1 MTTHLPT
8 RRLWLPLLGLWFPLA
23 LQAQTVVFS
32 EDFEGADFGSFTAAN
47 AAANKWFAGS
57 VPGNGPTT
65 AGSKAAFV
73 AKDNGT
79 THEYDLGTT
88 SVSHLYRTVALP
100 AGHNVFELSF
110 DWKNQGDVAPND
122 VLRVYLA
129 PEDFT
134 PTAGAQPSASA
145 NAVLVTTAPLSQQNS
160 YARLTLPL
168 PGGAALAGTT
178 RRLVFT
184 WGNNASSGSQMPAAI
199 DNVVLTASTVQP
211 LPAGTYTIDNTRP
224 GSATNFASLRAA
236 FERLNQAG
244 AAGAVAFEV
253 AAGQTFGEALP
264 PLQASGTATARIV
277 FRRAGA
283 GANPVVQL
291 STGAAAIDL
300 AGADYVTFD
309 GIDVQAGPG
318 NGPLYG
324 YRVRNASPTDGAQ
337 GNIIRNASITLN
349 RAINSVELLQG
360 TGAAY
365 GAGAPT
371 AGTGVSIGNY
381 YHDLKIS
388 NANSGVWLLGA
399 ETAYPDMDNEVARV
413 QVGNGTPGDIGNA
426 TLSYGMQ
433 LENQYHLS
441 VHDNLIRGVHSS
453 NAAVYGIQALGL
465 QGTDAAAS
473 RLYNNRISD
482 VRFASATSPSTL
494 ISANG
499 LAVAPHTVGPQTI
512 YLYNNVISGVVRDF
526 NATTTP
532 ANRLLR
538 GIHLTTTGTNAD
550 TKIALWHNTV
560 QVNAGTDAKFISAAF
575 ESSGSA
581 ATGGKVDIRNNI
593 FANLTGAQTAGKHY
607 VLYFLTA
614 TAGSAGSVIDYNNL
628 YLANSTGGFVG
639 RTTAFEHAALPEWR
653 TATSQDAKSLAEDPK
668 FVSATDLRPT
678 NGLLKSKGVALPEV
692 TADVAGTLRPSTS
705 PDLGAYEFTV
715 LSGQAPRTAELGV
728 AAYPVPFGNRLQLR
742 LAQPLRSVATVELLD
757 ALGKRVCTTTL
768 APAAQTAML
777 ENLGALKP
785 GTYVLRLVTADGRQ
799 QALRVLR

>member
-1 MTTHLPT
+1 ML
-8 RRLWLPLLGLWFPLA
+8 FPLA
-23 LQAQTVVFS
+23 AHAQTTVFS

-47 AAANKWFAGS
+47 AIANKWFAGS

-65 AGSKAAFV
+65 AGSKAAFIT
-73 AKDNGT
+73 KDNGT
-79 THEYDLGTT
+79 THEYDLSTT

-100 AGHNVFELSF
+100 AGNNVFELSF

-134 PTAGAQPSASA
+134 PTAGAQPPASA

-178 RRLVFT
+178 RRLIFT
-184 WGNNASSGSQMPAAI
+184 WSNNSSSGSQMPAAI

-211 LPAGTYTIDNTRP
+211 LAAGTYTIDNSLP
-224 GSATNFASLRAA
+224 ISATNFASLRAA

-244 AAGAVAFEV
+244 AAGAITFDV
-253 AAGQTFGEALP
+253 AAGQVFSEALP
-264 PLQASGTATARIV
+264 PLQASGSATARIV
-277 FRRAGA
+277 FRKAGT

-291 STGAAAIDL
+291 NTGAAAIDL

-309 GIDVQAGPG
+309 GLDVQAGTG

-324 YRVRNASPTDGAQ
+324 YRVRNVSPTNGTQ
-337 GNIIRNASITLN
+337 GNIIRNANITLN
-349 RAINSVELLQG
+349 RAINSVGLLQG
-360 TGAAY
+360 TGANY

-371 AGTGVSIGNY
+371 AGTGVNIGNH
-381 YHDLKIS
+381 YHNLKIS

-399 ETAYPDMDNEVARV
+399 ETAYPDMDNEVANV

-426 TLSYGMQ
+426 TLSYGIQ
-433 LENQYHLS
+433 LENQYHAL
-441 VHDNLIRGVHSS
+441 VYDNLIRGVHSS

-465 QGTDAAAS
+465 QGTNAAAS
-473 RLYNNRISD
+473 RLYNNRILD
-482 VRFASATSPSTL
+482 VRFASATSTSTT

-499 LAVAPHTVGPQTI
+499 LAVAPHTAGTQAVYI
-512 YLYNNVISGVVRDF
+512 YNNVISGIARDF

-538 GIHLTTTGTNAD
+538 GIHVTTTGSNAD

-560 QVNAGTDAKFISAAF
+560 QVDAGTDAKFISAAF

-581 ATGGKVDIRNNI
+581 AAGGKVDIRNNI
-593 FANLTGAQTAGKHY
+593 FANLTGAQTSGKHY
-607 VLYFLTA
+607 VLYFLTS
-614 TAGSAGSVIDYNNL
+614 TAGSTGSVVDYNNL
-628 YLANSTGGFVG
+628 HLANSTGGFVG
-639 RTTAFEHAALPEWR
+639 RTTTFEHAALPEWR
-653 TATSQDAKSLAEDPK
+653 TATSQDANSLGENPR

-678 NGLLKSKGVALPEV
+678 SGLLKGKGVALAEV
-692 TADVAGTLRPSTS
+692 TSDVMGTLRHSTT

-715 LSGQAPRTAELGV
+715 LSAQAPRTADLGV
-728 AAYPVPFGNRLQLR
+728 AAYPVPFGNRLQVR
-742 LAQPLRSVATVELLD
+742 LERPLRMAATVELLD
-757 ALGKRVCTTTL
+757 ALGRTVRTTAL
-768 APAAQTAML
+768 APAAQTVTL
-777 ENLGALKP
+777 EDLGALKP
-785 GTYVLRLVTADGRQ
+785 GSYLLRLVAADGKQ
-799 QALRVLR
+799 QVLRVVR